1 MNSENDSETCWNCGK
16 PLVKGANFCKF
27 CGSPI
32 RKTPM
37 ARPVFSQP
45 LLSEEQKHVPSFA
58 ESVEPPPLEED
69 IPEEIEMIL
78 VNRAL
83 LKTFDEKKREILDKI
98 DDVSERVKVG
108 LMSAE
113 EAKKKIQDLKE
124 QVVKLN
130 LDRKKAEEGETT
142 LPVEAMISDINDL
155 RDKIS
160 KLEDVHKKGKAS
172 EKTYQKVKEEYEE
185 KLQDLEEK
193 FAKEKMQLDVWITK
207 LKTKEQTLKEELETL
222 YVKKEI
228 GEVQEEEYKTKLN
241 EITEDIEKTQ
251 SMLQELKSI
260 ISKV

>member
-1 MNSENDSETCWNCGK
+1 MDPENCWNCGK

-32 RKTPM
+32 RKTPTGK
-37 ARPVFSQP
+37 PSFSEP
-45 LLSEEQKHVPSFA
+45 LLTEEPKYVSA
-58 ESVEPPPLEED
+58 VSESVEPSPVEEE
-69 IPEEIEMIL
+69 IPEEIEIIL
-78 VNRAL
+78 MNRAL
-83 LKTFDEKKREILDKI
+83 LKTFEEKKREILDKI

-108 LMSAE
+108 LMPAE
-113 EAKKKIQDLKE
+113 EAKKKIKDLKE

-142 LPVEAMISDINDL
+142 LPVEEIITEINDL
-155 RDKIS
+155 REKIS
-160 KLEDVHKKGKAS
+160 KLEDVRKKGKTS

-193 FAKEKMQLDVWITK
+193 YAKEKMQLDVWITK
-207 LKTKEQTLKEELETL
+207 LQTKEQTLKEEIETL
-222 YVKKEI
+222 FVKKEI
-228 GEVQEEEYKTKLN
+228 GEVQEEGYKAKLS
-241 EITEDIEKTQ
+241 ETTEEIEKTR

>member
-1 MNSENDSETCWNCGK
+1 MDSENCWNCGK

-37 ARPVFSQP
+37 GRPAFSEP
-45 LLSEEQKHVPSFA
+45 LLSEEPKYVPAVSK
-58 ESVEPPPLEED
+58 SVEPSPVEEE

-78 VNRAL
+78 MNRAL
-83 LKTFDEKKREILDKI
+83 LKTFEKKKREILDKI

-108 LMSAE
+108 LMPAE
-113 EAKKKIQDLKE
+113 EAKKKIEDLKE

-130 LDRKKAEEGETT
+130 LERKKAEEGETT
-142 LPVEAMISDINDL
+142 LPVEAMIAEINDL
-155 RDKIS
+155 REKIS
-160 KLEDVHKKGKAS
+160 KLEDIHKKGKTS
-172 EKTYQKVKEEYEE
+172 EKTYEKVKEEFEE

-193 FAKEKMQLDVWITK
+193 YAKEKMQLDIWITK

-228 GEVQEEEYKTKLN
+228 GEVQEEEYKEKLN
-241 EITEDIEKTQ
+241 EITDEIEKTQ

-260 ISKV
+260 ISKI

>member
-1 MNSENDSETCWNCGK
+1 MDSENCWNCGK

-37 ARPVFSQP
+37 GRPAFSEP
-45 LLSEEQKHVPSFA
+45 LLSEEPKYVPAVSK
-58 ESVEPPPLEED
+58 SVEPSPVEEE

-78 VNRAL
+78 MNRAL
-83 LKTFDEKKREILDKI
+83 LKTFEKKKREILDKI

-108 LMSAE
+108 LMPAE
-113 EAKKKIQDLKE
+113 EAKKKIEDLKE

-130 LDRKKAEEGETT
+130 LERKKAEEGETT
-142 LPVEAMISDINDL
+142 LPVEAMIAEINDL
-155 RDKIS
+155 REKIS
-160 KLEDVHKKGKAS
+160 KLEDIHKKGKTS
-172 EKTYQKVKEEYEE
+172 EKTYEKVKEEFEE

-193 FAKEKMQLDVWITK
+193 YAKEKMQLDIWITK
-207 LKTKEQTLKEELETL
+207 LKTKEQSLKEELETL

-228 GEVQEEEYKTKLN
+228 GEVQEEEYKEKLN
-241 EITEDIEKTQ
+241 EITDEIEKTQ

-260 ISKV
+260 ISKI

>member
-1 MNSENDSETCWNCGK
+1 MDSENCWNCGK

-27 CGSPI
+27 CGSPA

-37 ARPVFSQP
+37 GKPAFSEP
-45 LLSEEQKHVPSFA
+45 LLSEEPKYVPAVS
-58 ESVEPPPLEED
+58 ERVEPYPMEED

-78 VNRAL
+78 MNRAL
-83 LKTFDEKKREILDKI
+83 LKTFEEKKREILDKI

-108 LMSAE
+108 LMPAE
-113 EAKKKIQDLKE
+113 EAKKKIEDLKE

-142 LPVEAMISDINDL
+142 LPVEAIITEINDL

-160 KLEDVHKKGKAS
+160 KLEDIHKKGKAS

-185 KLQDLEEK
+185 RLQDLEENY
-193 FAKEKMQLDVWITK
+193 AKEKMQLDVWITK
-207 LKTKEQTLKEELETL
+207 LQTEEQALKEELETL

-228 GEVQEEEYKTKLN
+228 GEVQEEEYKEKIN
-241 EITEDIEKTQ
+241 EITEEIEKTQ
-251 SMLQELKSI
+251 FMFQELKSI
-260 ISKV
+260 VSKV

>member
-1 MNSENDSETCWNCGK
+1 MDSENCWNCGK

-32 RKTPM
+32 RKTPKG
-37 ARPVFSQP
+37 RPAFSEP
-45 LLSEEQKHVPSFA
+45 LLSEEPKYIPAIS
-58 ESVEPPPLEED
+58 ESVEPSPVEEE

-83 LKTFDEKKREILDKI
+83 LKTFDEQTRELLDKI

-130 LDRKKAEEGETT
+130 LNRKKAEEGETT

-155 RDKIS
+155 RKKIS

-172 EKTYQKVKEEYEE
+172 EKTYQKVKGEYEE

-193 FAKEKMQLDVWITK
+193 YAKEKAQLDVWITK
-207 LKTKEQTLKEELETL
+207 LKTKEQTLKEEIETL

-228 GEVQEEEYKTKLN
+228 GEVKEEEYKTKIN
-241 EITEDIEKTQ
+241 EITEELEKTQ
-251 SMLQELKSI
+251 SMLEELKSI